1 MEKGLNITYHYNDNM
16 DLDIINP
23 YVLKILISCREE
35 DSISAISK
43 RINLSYG
50 WTYKWVQELAETGV
64 FNLTRMKVYLNK
76 DNKFY
81 KETIEYIKNT
91 FKKSINF
98 YYNTLS
104 LFGIQYSFTNIDSV
118 YVWTKGG
125 YNIARYK
132 DYYPIFIKIRLKDKS
147 LFEEYCKKLELNIN
161 KNKEVF
167 YKVEYL
173 DNFDSD
179 YCENMPVDSL
189 KGTIKFMEKNKY
201 NFEPALEMVNE
212 LYNKKLKTKYKEVVT
227 NV

>member
-1 MEKGLNITYHYNDNM
+1 
-16 DLDIINP
+16 
-23 YVLKILISCREE
+23 
-35 DSISAISK
+35 
-43 RINLSYG
+43 
-50 WTYKWVQELAETGV
+50 
-64 FNLTRMKVYLNK
+64 MKVYLNK